1 MKKSNWMVFSI
12 LVGLALIWGI
22 IYWVFIVP
30 R

>member
-1 MKKSNWMVFSI
+1 MKKSNWTVFGI
-12 LVGLALIWGI
+12 LAVLALIWGI

>member
-1 MKKSNWMVFSI
+1 MKKSNWTIFGI